1 MKLNLPKKYIS
12 ISQVNLFLQDSKK
25 YMDRYFHLIPE
36 EPSIYMEFGKTFA
49 TDCEAFIKDGIVNE
63 TFPTFYIDKMQP
75 FVGKESEK
83 EISLSINGVQV
94 KGFIDV
100 WDAQN
105 NKVIDF
111 KTSGKAW
118 TEQTLQDSLQ
128 MRIYSMAMFT
138 NGQEIPVSQIN
149 YLETKVVNNKVEFTG
164 KSYELN
170 YQFSMNEMLQ
180 AIELV
185 YETAVEISKE
195 YDYFLMNKD
204 KIYG

>member
-1 MKLNLPKKYIS
+1 
-12 ISQVNLFLQDSKK
+12 
-25 YMDRYFHLIPE
+25 MDRYFHLIPE

-63 TFPTFYIDKMQP
+63 TFPTFYVDKMQP
-75 FVGKESEK
+75 FKGKESEK

-100 WDAQN
+100 WDAEN

-111 KTSGKAW
+111 KTSGKSW

-170 YQFSMNEMLQ
+170 YQFTMNEMLQ

-185 YETAVEISKE
+185 YETAVEISKQ